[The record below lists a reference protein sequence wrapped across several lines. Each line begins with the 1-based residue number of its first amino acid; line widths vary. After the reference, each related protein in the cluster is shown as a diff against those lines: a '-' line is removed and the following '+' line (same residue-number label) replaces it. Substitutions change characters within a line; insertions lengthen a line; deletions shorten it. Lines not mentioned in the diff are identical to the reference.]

1 MHQSTRKYDV
11 KLTSK
16 GRYAVTAM
24 LDLAFHS
31 QAGPVTLAHISRR
44 QDISLSYLE
53 QLFTRLRKH
62 KLVCS
67 TRGPGG
73 GYSLARPAAEIAV
86 SEVVAAVDEAVDTTR
101 CSGATNCHDG
111 QQCLTHELWDEL
123 SHQIFEFLNDISL
136 QNLMDERSI
145 RKVAARQDSCT
156 RDAVIFEAGHPTG
169 KSDTESA

>member
-1 MHQSTRKYDV
+1 V

-31 QAGPVTLAHISRR
+31 EAGPVTLAHISRR

-62 KLVCS
+62 KLVSS

-73 GYSLARPAAEIAV
+73 GYSLARAAEEIAV
-86 SEVVAAVDEAVDTTR
+86 SEVVAAVDEVVDTTR

-136 QNLMDERSI
+136 QDLMDERSI
-145 RKVAARQDSCT
+145 QIVATRQDSSA
-156 RDAVIFEAGHPTG
+156 RDSGAREVHLPTG
-169 KSDTESA
+169 KSDTESV

>member
-1 MHQSTRKYDV
+1 V

-31 QAGPVTLAHISRR
+31 KAGPVTLAQISRR

-53 QLFTRLRKH
+53 QLFTRLRKQQ
-62 KLVCS
+62 LVSS

-73 GYSLARPAAEIAV
+73 GYSLARPAGEIAV

-101 CSGATNCHDG
+101 CSGAINCHDG

-136 QNLMDERSI
+136 QDLMDERSI
-145 RKVAARQDSCT
+145 QKVAARQDSST
-156 RDAVIFEAGHPTG
+156 RDAVTLDISLPQG
-169 KSDTESA
+169 KSDTESV

>member
-1 MHQSTRKYDV
+1 M

-31 QAGPVTLAHISRR
+31 KAGPVTLAHISRR

-53 QLFTRLRKH
+53 QLFTRLRKQQ
-62 KLVCS
+62 LVCS

-101 CSGATNCHDG
+101 CSGAINCHDG
-111 QQCLTHELWDEL
+111 QECLTHELWNEL
-123 SHQIFEFLNDISL
+123 SHQIFDFLNDISL
-136 QNLMDERSI
+136 QDLMDERSI
-145 RKVAARQDSCT
+145 QKVAARQDSST
-156 RDAVIFEAGHPTG
+156 RDAVAPEVNLPAG
-169 KSDTESA
+169 KSDTESV